1 MTTRPLIATL
11 GLALALSSC
20 NPEVQF
26 DGPMPPNRMNLPNIP
41 GAFRGTI
48 ADDDVDYVIG
58 KDTVLL
64 GDEVL
69 VNGEDFL
76 LRKMAG
82 HLVFSRPVVE
92 TGHWE
97 VLVFKKEDGAF
108 TMGEM
113 KGHDESLARVQVM
126 LERGMNQKRSEG
138 TPGYKY
144 TLVSPTAKEF
154 KAMLQEG
161 LFDFSGEPCPLPK
174 GGLVRPSTGI
184 LPSN

>member
-1 MTTRPLIATL
+1 MTTRPLIAAL
-11 GLALALSSC
+11 GMALAFSSC
-20 NPEVQF
+20 NPKVQF

-41 GAFRGTI
+41 SAFRGTI
-48 ADDDVDYVIG
+48 ADEDFDYVIG

-76 LRKMAG
+76 LRRMAG

-97 VLVFKKEDGAF
+97 VFVFKKENGAF
-108 TMGEM
+108 MLGEM
-113 KGHDESLARVQVM
+113 KDQDEILARLQVM
-126 LERGMNQKRSEG
+126 VEGGTEQKRSEG

-144 TLVSPTAKEF
+144 TLVSPTTKEF
-154 KAMLQEG
+154 KEVLKEG
-161 LFDFSGEPCPLPK
+161 LFDFPGEPCPLPK
-174 GGLVRPSTGI
+174 GGVVRPSTGI